1 MVRKPSF
8 SITGP
13 PSAGADKF
21 LGIGDRKITL
31 IHNECVWH
39 KCHPRRSEFPA
50 SIGGRGAGPGDKGTC
65 EMTHEVLP
73 WAAFGLCLLIGL
85 VAVLLRPK
93 AVVSWL
99 FFAGMALLAAERIL
113 DLRAA
118 GAFSAEAYGQ
128 WLERAMWVN
137 SILPGFW
144 LAFSLMFAR
153 GDAAENLRR
162 WMWFLIVAFVIPPA
176 VMAGAIGP
184 VLEHVVVGEGDV
196 FLFSSAGKAC
206 LMLVLILTLG
216 VIINLE
222 KTFRAS
228 VGMSRWR
235 VKYMFLGLAM
245 IFGVKIY
252 ALSQMLLFSA
262 YDPALSRLATLGVI
276 LGCCLIAIGHI
287 RSGFGE
293 IDLYPSRTILQ
304 GSLTILL
311 AGGYFLVVGV
321 LAQLVKMMGGM
332 ASFPAQA
339 LVVLLGLVGL
349 TVLLLSDRFRRGLQ
363 RFVSRHFQRAEHDF
377 RKIWTE
383 FTKRTSSVLD
393 ETTLA
398 VNAGEVI
405 SENFHV
411 LGVTVFRVSM
421 DPPALRCLSSTEKQ
435 RAQTQIDLDSTAID
449 EIRALC
455 PSFDLEELKHPWA
468 DAVRK
473 ACPAK
478 FDHGGDRLAIP
489 LVASEQ
495 LIGLVILADRV
506 NGVPYSHEEMDLLT
520 CIGDQLAGALL
531 NHSLTE
537 KVLQAKELEAF
548 QTISTFF
555 VHDLKNAA
563 NSLNLT
569 LQNLP
574 IHFDDAEFRLDAV
587 KTVGR
592 TVERINQMILK
603 LSSLRHELQLNRL
616 PCRLDLLCAQVLD
629 GLDPEMRNG
638 AAIHRDLQVVPE
650 CRLDLEAI
658 RSVVTNLVVNAR
670 EAMVGNGDIHVATRM
685 ENGRLLLAVADQG
698 CGMSADFIKN
708 QLFRPFH
715 STKTKGL
722 GIGMFQCKKIVEAHQ
737 GTIGVESAP
746 GQGTRFTIL
755 FPITSESP

>member
-1 MVRKPSF
+1 
-8 SITGP
+8 
-13 PSAGADKF
+13 
-21 LGIGDRKITL
+21 
-31 IHNECVWH
+31 
-39 KCHPRRSEFPA
+39 
-50 SIGGRGAGPGDKGTC
+50 
-65 EMTHEVLP
+65 MTHEVLP
-73 WAAFGLCLLIGL
+73 WIACGLCLLIGL
-85 VAVLLRPK
+85 VAVLLHPK
-93 AVVSWL
+93 AAVSWC
-99 FFAGMALLAAERIL
+99 FFAGMALLAAERML
-113 DLRAA
+113 DQRAAA
-118 GAFSAEAYGQ
+118 GADTAEAVVQ
-128 WLERAMWVN
+128 WLGRAMWVN
-137 SILPGFW
+137 AVSPGFW
-144 LAFSLMFAR
+144 LAFSLMYAR
-153 GDAAENLRR
+153 GNAAEHVCR
-162 WMWFLIVAFVIPPA
+162 WMWILIIAFVVPPA

-184 VLEHVVVGEGDV
+184 VVVHSVVEEGDV
-196 FLFSSAGKAC
+196 FLFPAAGKAC
-206 LMLVLILTLG
+206 LMLVLILMLG

-235 VKYMFLGLAM
+235 IKYMFLGLTM

-252 ALSQMLLFSA
+252 TLSQMLLFSA

-276 LGCCLIAIGHI
+276 LGCALLAVGHF
-287 RSGFGE
+287 RSGFGK
-293 IDLYPSRTILQ
+293 IDLYPSRTVLQ

-349 TVLLLSDRFRRGLQ
+349 TVLLLSDRFRTGLQ

-393 ETTLA
+393 EITLA
-398 VNAGEVI
+398 VNAAEVI

-411 LGVTVFRVSM
+411 LGVTVFRASV
-421 DPPALRCLSSTEKQ
+421 DPPALHCLSSTEKQ
-435 RAQTQIDLDSTAID
+435 RAQTHVDLDAAAMD
-449 EIRALC
+449 EIRALG
-455 PSFDLEELKHPWA
+455 PSFNLEDPKHPWA
-468 DAVRK
+468 DDIRK

-478 FDHGGDRLAIP
+478 FGHGGDRLAIP
-489 LVASEQ
+489 LVAAEQ
-495 LIGLVILADRV
+495 LVGLVILADRV
-506 NGVPYSHEEMDLLT
+506 NGVPYSHEEMDLLA

-574 IHFDDAEFRLDAV
+574 IHFDDPEFRMDAM

-592 TVERINQMILK
+592 SVVRINQMILK
-603 LSSLRHELQLNRL
+603 LSSLRHEMPLHRV
-616 PCRLDLLCAQVLD
+616 PCRLDLLCAEVLD
-629 GLDPEMRNG
+629 GLKPEMRNS
-638 AAIHRDLQVVPE
+638 AVIHRDLQVVPE
-650 CRLDLEAI
+650 FRLDLEAI

-670 EAMVGNGDIHVATRM
+670 EAMAGKGDIHVATRT
-685 ENGRLLLAVADQG
+685 ENGRLLLSVADEG

-737 GTIGVESAP
+737 GSIGVESTP
-746 GQGTRFTIL
+746 DQGTRFTIL

>member
-1 MVRKPSF
+1 
-8 SITGP
+8 
-13 PSAGADKF
+13 
-21 LGIGDRKITL
+21 
-31 IHNECVWH
+31 
-39 KCHPRRSEFPA
+39 
-50 SIGGRGAGPGDKGTC
+50 
-65 EMTHEVLP
+65 
-73 WAAFGLCLLIGL
+73 

-93 AVVSWL
+93 AAVSWCFL
-99 FFAGMALLAAERIL
+99 AGMVLLAAERLL
-113 DLRAA
+113 DQRAA
-118 GAFSAEAYGQ
+118 GADSAEAVLQ
-128 WLERAMWVN
+128 WLGRAMWVN
-137 SILPGFW
+137 AILPAFW
-144 LAFSLMFAR
+144 LTFSLMYAR
-153 GDAAENLRR
+153 GNAAEHLRR
-162 WMWFLIVAFVIPPA
+162 WMWILMVAFVVPPA
-176 VMAGAIGP
+176 IMAGAIGP
-184 VLEHVVVGEGDV
+184 VLEHVVVEEGN
-196 FLFSSAGKAC
+196 LFRFPAAGKAC

-235 VKYMFLGLAM
+235 IKYTFLGLAM

-252 ALSQMLLFSA
+252 TLSQMLLFSA
-262 YDPALSRLATLGVI
+262 YDPAFSKLASLGVI
-276 LGCCLIAIGHI
+276 LGCGLIAIGHL

-293 IDLYPSRTILQ
+293 IDLYPSRAVLQ

-311 AGGYFLVVGV
+311 AGGYFFIVGV
-321 LAQLVKMMGGM
+321 LAQVVQMMGGI

-349 TVLLLSDRFRRGLQ
+349 TVLLLSDRFRTGLQ

-398 VNAGEVI
+398 VNAAEVI
-405 SENFHV
+405 SENFQV
-411 LGVTVFRVSM
+411 LGVTVFRASM
-421 DPPALRCLSSTEKQ
+421 DPPALHCLSSTEKQ
-435 RAQTQIDLDSTAID
+435 RTQTRIDMDSSAMAGIQ
-449 EIRALC
+449 ALGQ
-455 PSFDLEELKHPWA
+455 SFNLEESKGPWA
-468 DAVRK
+468 DLIRN
-473 ACPAK
+473 ACPAM
-478 FDHGGDRLAIP
+478 FDHGGDRLALP

-495 LIGLVILADRV
+495 LVGLVILADRV
-506 NGVPYSHEEMDLLT
+506 NGVPYSHEEMDLLA
-520 CIGDQLAGALL
+520 CIGDQLAGAFL
-531 NHSLTE
+531 NHSLTD

-574 IHFDDAEFRLDAV
+574 IHFDDPEFRVDAV

-592 TVERINQMILK
+592 AVERINQMILK
-603 LSSLRHELQLNRL
+603 LSSLRHELQLRRL
-616 PCRLDLLCAQVLD
+616 PCRLDLLCAEVLD

-638 AAIHRDLQVVPE
+638 GVIHRDLQVVPE
-650 CRLDLEAI
+650 CRLDPEAI
-658 RSVVTNLVVNAR
+658 HSVLTNLVVNAR
-670 EAMVGNGDIHVATRM
+670 EAMPGKGDIHVATRA
-685 ENGRLLLAVADQG
+685 ENGRLLLTVADEG

-722 GIGMFQCKKIVEAHQ
+722 GIGLFQCKKIVEAHQ
-737 GTIGVESAP
+737 GSISVESTP
-746 GQGTRFTIL
+746 DQGTRFTVL
-755 FPITSESP
+755 FPLSPESP

>member
-1 MVRKPSF
+1 
-8 SITGP
+8 
-13 PSAGADKF
+13 
-21 LGIGDRKITL
+21 
-31 IHNECVWH
+31 
-39 KCHPRRSEFPA
+39 
-50 SIGGRGAGPGDKGTC
+50 
-65 EMTHEVLP
+65 MTQEALS
-73 WAAFGLCLLIGL
+73 WIACGLCLLIGL

-93 AVVSWL
+93 AAVSWL
-99 FFAGMALLAAERIL
+99 FFTGMALLAAERIFEQ
-113 DLRAA
+113 RVA
-118 GAFSAEAYGQ
+118 GADSAEAVLQ
-128 WLERAMWVN
+128 WLERSMWVN
-137 SILPGFW
+137 AIFPVFW
-144 LAFSLMFAR
+144 LTFSLMYAR
-153 GDAAENLRR
+153 GNAAEHLRR
-162 WMWFLIVAFVIPPA
+162 WSWILLVALVVPPA
-176 VMAGAIGP
+176 IMAGAIGP
-184 VLEHVVVGEGDV
+184 MLEHSVIEEGDV
-196 FLFSSAGKAC
+196 FRFPAAGKAG
-206 LMLVLILTLG
+206 LLLVLILALG

-235 VKYMFLGLAM
+235 IKYMFLGLAM

-252 ALSQMLLFSA
+252 TLSQMLLFSA

-276 LGCCLIAIGHI
+276 LGCALIAIGHL

-293 IDLYPSRTILQ
+293 IDLYPSRTVLQ
-304 GSLTILL
+304 GSLTVLL
-311 AGGYFLVVGV
+311 AGGYFLIVGV
-321 LAQLVKMMGGM
+321 LAQLVNMMGGM

-349 TVLLLSDRFRRGLQ
+349 TVLLLSDRFRTGLR
-363 RFVSRHFQRAEHDF
+363 RFVSRHFKRAEHDF

-393 ETTLA
+393 ESELA
-398 VNAGEVI
+398 VNAAEVI
-405 SENFHV
+405 SENFQV
-411 LGVTVFRVSM
+411 LGVTVFRASL
-421 DPPALRCLSSTEKQ
+421 DPPALLCLSSTEKQ
-435 RAQTQIDLDSTAID
+435 RTQTHIDIDASAIA
-449 EIRALC
+449 EIQALGK
-455 PSFDLEELKHPWA
+455 SFNIEEPKPPWA
-468 DAVRK
+468 DLIRK

-489 LVASEQ
+489 LVASDQ
-495 LIGLVILADRV
+495 LVGLVILADRV
-506 NGVPYSHEEMDLLT
+506 NGVPYSHEEMDLLA
-520 CIGDQLAGALL
+520 CIGDQLAGAFL
-531 NHSLTE
+531 NLSLTE

-574 IHFDDAEFRLDAV
+574 IHFDDPEFRTDAV

-603 LSSLRHELQLNRL
+603 LSSLRHELQLRRV
-616 PCRLDLLCAQVLD
+616 PCRLDLLCAEVLD

-638 AAIHRDLQVVPE
+638 GVIQRDLQVVPE
-650 CRLDLEAI
+650 CRLDPEAI

-670 EAMVGNGDIHVATRM
+670 EAMDGKGDIHVATRT
-685 ENGRLLLAVADQG
+685 ENGRLILSVTDEG

-737 GTIGVESAP
+737 GSIGVESTP
-746 GQGTRFTIL
+746 DQGTRFTIL
-755 FPITSESP
+755 FPITPESP

>member
-1 MVRKPSF
+1 
-8 SITGP
+8 
-13 PSAGADKF
+13 
-21 LGIGDRKITL
+21 
-31 IHNECVWH
+31 
-39 KCHPRRSEFPA
+39 
-50 SIGGRGAGPGDKGTC
+50 
-65 EMTHEVLP
+65 MTQDVLP
-73 WAAFGLCLLIGL
+73 WIAGGLCLLIGF
-85 VAVLLRPK
+85 VAVLLRPRS
-93 AVVSWL
+93 AVSWC
-99 FFAGMALLAAERIL
+99 FFAGMALLAAERML
-113 DLRAA
+113 EQRAA
-118 GAFSAEAYGQ
+118 AAHSAEAVLK
-128 WLERAMWVN
+128 WLGLSMWVN
-137 SILPGFW
+137 AAFPGFW
-144 LAFSLMFAR
+144 LAFSLMYAR
-153 GDAAENLRR
+153 GNAAEHVRR
-162 WMWFLIVAFVIPPA
+162 WRWILVVAFLVPPA
-176 VMAGAIGP
+176 VMAGVIGP
-184 VLEHVVVGEGDV
+184 VLVHAVGEEGDV
-196 FLFSSAGKAC
+196 FRFAAAGKAC
-206 LMLVLILTLG
+206 LMLVLILILG

-235 VKYMFLGLAM
+235 IKYMFLGLAM

-252 ALSQMLLFSA
+252 TLSQMLLFSA

-276 LGCCLIAIGHI
+276 LGCGLIAIGHF

-293 IDLYPSRTILQ
+293 IDLYPSRTVLQ

-321 LAQLVKMMGGM
+321 LAQLVTMMGGM

-349 TVLLLSDRFRRGLQ
+349 TVLLLSDRFRTGLQ

-398 VNAGEVI
+398 VNAAEVI
-405 SENFHV
+405 SENFQV
-411 LGVTVFRVSM
+411 LGVTVFRASM
-421 DPPALRCLSSTEKQ
+421 DPPALHCLSSTERQ
-435 RAQTQIDLDSTAID
+435 RTQTHIDLDASAMA
-449 EIRALC
+449 EIRALGQ
-455 PSFDLEELKHPWA
+455 SFNLEDPKNAWA
-468 DAVRK
+468 DVVRK
-473 ACPAK
+473 TCPTT

-495 LIGLVILADRV
+495 LVGLVILADRV
-506 NGVPYSHEEMDLLT
+506 NGVPYSHEEMDLLA
-520 CIGDQLAGALL
+520 CIGDQLAGAFL

-574 IHFDDAEFRLDAV
+574 IHFDDPEFRVDAV

-592 TVERINQMILK
+592 AVERINQMILK
-603 LSSLRHELQLNRL
+603 LSSLRHELQLHRQ
-616 PCRLDLLCAQVLD
+616 PCRLDLLCAEVLD
-629 GLDPEMRNG
+629 DLDPEMRNG
-638 AAIHRDLQVVPE
+638 GVIHRDLQVVPE
-650 CRLDLEAI
+650 CRLDPEAI
-658 RSVVTNLVVNAR
+658 HSVVTNLVVNAR
-670 EAMVGNGDIHVATRM
+670 EAMVGKGDIHVATRT
-685 ENGRLLLAVADQG
+685 ENGRLILAVADEG
-698 CGMSADFIKN
+698 CGMSAEFIKN

-737 GTIGVESAP
+737 GSIGVESSP
-746 GQGTRFTIL
+746 DQGTRFTIL
-755 FPITSESP
+755 FPLTPESP

>member
-1 MVRKPSF
+1 
-8 SITGP
+8 
-13 PSAGADKF
+13 
-21 LGIGDRKITL
+21 
-31 IHNECVWH
+31 
-39 KCHPRRSEFPA
+39 
-50 SIGGRGAGPGDKGTC
+50 
-65 EMTHEVLP
+65 MTHAVLP
-73 WAAFGLCLLIGL
+73 WIAAGLCLLIGL

-99 FFAGMALLAAERIL
+99 FCLGMTLLAAERIL
-113 DLRAA
+113 DLLAT
-118 GAFSAEAYGQ
+118 GAVSAESYGQ

-144 LAFSLMFAR
+144 FAFSLMFAR
-153 GDAAENLRR
+153 GDAAENVRR
-162 WMWFLIVAFVIPPA
+162 WIWFLVAAFVIPPA
-176 VMAGAIGP
+176 FMAGVIGP
-184 VLEHVVVGEGDV
+184 VLEHVVDGEEDV

-206 LMLVLILTLG
+206 LMLVLILNLG
-216 VIINLE
+216 VIIKLE

-235 VKYMFLGLAM
+235 IKYMFLGLAM

-252 ALSQMLLFSA
+252 VLSQMLLFSA
-262 YDPALSRLATLGVI
+262 YDPVLSHLATLGGI
-276 LGCCLIAIGHI
+276 LGCCLISIGHF

-304 GSLTILL
+304 GSITILL

-321 LAQLVKMMGGM
+321 LAQLVNMMGGM

-339 LVVLLGLVGL
+339 MVVLLGLVGL

-383 FTKRTSSVLD
+383 FTKQTSSELD
-393 ETTLA
+393 DTTIA
-398 VNAGEVI
+398 VNAAKVI
-405 SENFHV
+405 SDNFHV
-411 LGVTVFRVSM
+411 LGVAVFRASI

-435 RAQTQIDLDSTAID
+435 SVQTQIDLDFTAID
-449 EIRALC
+449 EIRVLC

-468 DAVRK
+468 DAIRK

-478 FDHGGDRLAIP
+478 FEHGGDRLAIP

-574 IHFDDAEFRLDAV
+574 IHFDDPEFRMDAV

-592 TVERINQMILK
+592 TVERINQMIVK
-603 LSSLRHELQLNRL
+603 LGSLRHELQLRRL
-616 PCRLDLLCAQVLD
+616 PCRLDLLCSQVVD
-629 GLDPEMRNG
+629 GLEPEMENG
-638 AAIHRDLQVVPE
+638 VAIHRDLQAVPE
-650 CRLDLEAI
+650 YSFDPEAI
-658 RSVVTNLVVNAR
+658 QSVVTNLVVNAR
-670 EAMVGNGDIHVATRM
+670 ESMIGKGDIHVSTRM

-698 CGMSADFIKN
+698 CGMSACFIKN

-746 GQGTRFTIL
+746 GQGTRFTIQ
-755 FPITSESP
+755 FPITPASP

>member
-1 MVRKPSF
+1 
-8 SITGP
+8 
-13 PSAGADKF
+13 
-21 LGIGDRKITL
+21 
-31 IHNECVWH
+31 
-39 KCHPRRSEFPA
+39 
-50 SIGGRGAGPGDKGTC
+50 
-65 EMTHEVLP
+65 MTQDALP
-73 WAAFGLCLLIGL
+73 WIACGLCLLIGL
-85 VAVLLRPK
+85 VAVLLRPR
-93 AVVSWL
+93 AAVSWC
-99 FFAGMALLAAERIL
+99 FFAGMALLAAERL
-113 DLRAA
+113 LEQRVG
-118 GAFSAEAYGQ
+118 GADSAEAVLQ
-128 WLERAMWVN
+128 WLGRLMWVN
-137 SILPGFW
+137 AIFPGVW
-144 LAFSLMFAR
+144 LAFSLMYAR
-153 GDAAENLRR
+153 GNAAEHVRR
-162 WMWFLIVAFVIPPA
+162 WMWILMVAFVVPPA
-176 VMAGAIGP
+176 VVAGAIGP
-184 VLEHVVVGEGDV
+184 VLEHSVGEEGDV
-196 FLFSSAGKAC
+196 FLFPAAGKAC

-235 VKYMFLGLAM
+235 IKYMFLGLAM
-245 IFGVKIY
+245 ILGVKIY
-252 ALSQMLLFSA
+252 TLSQMLLFSF

-276 LGCCLIAIGHI
+276 LGCCLIAIGHF

-293 IDLYPSRTILQ
+293 IDLYPSRTVLQ

-321 LAQLVKMMGGM
+321 LAQLVKMMGGI

-349 TVLLLSDRFRRGLQ
+349 TVLLLSDRFRTGLQ

-398 VNAGEVI
+398 VNAAEVI

-411 LGVTVFRVSM
+411 LGVTVFRTSM
-421 DPPALRCLSSTEKQ
+421 DPPALHCLSSTEKQ
-435 RAQTQIDLDSTAID
+435 RAQTHIDLDASGMA
-449 EIRALC
+449 EIRALGQ
-455 PSFDLEELKHPWA
+455 SFNLEDPKNPWS

-478 FDHGGDRLAIP
+478 FGHGGDRLAIP

-495 LIGLVILADRV
+495 LVGLVILADRV
-506 NGVPYSHEEMDLLT
+506 NGVPYSHEEMDLLA
-520 CIGDQLAGALL
+520 CIGDQLAGAFL

-574 IHFDDAEFRLDAV
+574 IHFDDPEFRVDAV

-592 TVERINQMILK
+592 AVERINQMILK
-603 LSSLRHELQLNRL
+603 LSSLRHELQLHRV
-616 PCRLDLLCAQVLD
+616 PCRLDLLCAEVLD

-638 AAIHRDLQVVPE
+638 GVIHRDLQVVPE
-650 CRLDLEAI
+650 CRLDPEAI

-670 EAMVGNGDIHVATRM
+670 EAMAGKGDIHVATRT
-685 ENGRLLLAVADQG
+685 ENGRLLLAVADEG

-737 GTIGVESAP
+737 GSIGVESTPA
-746 GQGTRFTIL
+746 QGTRFTIL
-755 FPITSESP
+755 FPITPESS